1 MPVVYSRA
9 VISGRSAI
17 RFSSI
22 ARTAAQTRVLDAAFN
37 LIAQHGVS
45 GTSLQ
50 MIADAIGVTKA
61 AVYRQFKSKDDIV
74 VALTERELGGLE
86 AALEAAEAEKS
97 ATRARELLL
106 GKVID
111 IAVAR
116 RRMMSVLQF
125 DPVIVRFLAEHEPF
139 QQFVSRL
146 YMVLLGD
153 TDPVARVP
161 AAMLSGAISAGVM
174 HPLVADID
182 DDTLRADLLRT
193 TRRILNLP
201 AQ

>member
-1 MPVVYSRA
+1 VV
-9 VISGRSAI
+9 SGRSAI

-22 ARTAAQTRVLDAAFN
+22 TRTAAATRVLDAAFN

-50 MIADAIGVTKA
+50 MIADEMGVTKA

-74 VALTERELGGLE
+74 IALTERELGGLE
-86 AALEAAEAEKS
+86 PALEAAEAETS
-97 ATRARELLL
+97 ATRSRELLL
-106 GKVID
+106 DKVID

-116 RRMMSVLQF
+116 RSMMTVLQF

-139 QQFVSRL
+139 HQFVSRL
-146 YMVLLGD
+146 YAVLLGD
-153 TDPVARVP
+153 PDPAARVP

>member
-1 MPVVYSRA
+1 MPVVYSLA
-9 VISGRSAI
+9 VTSGRSGI

-22 ARTAAQTRVLDAAFN
+22 TRTAAQTRVLDAAFN

-125 DPVIVRFLAEHEPF
+125 DPVIVRFLAEHQPF

-146 YMVLLGD
+146 YTVLLGD

-201 AQ
+201 VL

>member
-1 MPVVYSRA
+1 MPVVYPLP
-9 VISGRSAI
+9 VISRRSAI
-17 RFSSI
+17 RFGSI
-22 ARTAAQTRVLDAAFN
+22 TRTAARTRVLDAAFN
-37 LIAQHGVS
+37 LVAQHGVS

-50 MIADAIGVTKA
+50 MIADTIGVTKA

-74 VALTERELGGLE
+74 IALTERELGGLE
-86 AALEAAEAEKS
+86 PALEAAEAEKC
-97 ATRARELLL
+97 ATRAREVLL

-111 IAVAR
+111 IAVR
-116 RRMMSVLQF
+116 HMMSVLQF
-125 DPVIVRFLAEHEPF
+125 DPVIARFLAEHEPF
-139 QQFVSRL
+139 QQFVGRL
-146 YMVLLGD
+146 YAVLLGD

-174 HPLVADID
+174 HPLVTDID

-201 AQ
+201 VE

>member
-1 MPVVYSRA
+1 MPVVYSLA

-22 ARTAAQTRVLDAAFN
+22 TRTAAQTRVLDAAFN

-74 VALTERELGGLE
+74 IALTERELGGLE

-146 YMVLLGD
+146 YAVLLGD
-153 TDPVARVP
+153 TDPVSRVP

>member
-1 MPVVYSRA
+1 MPVVYPLP

-17 RFSSI
+17 RFGSI
-22 ARTAAQTRVLDAAFN
+22 TRTAAQTRVLDAAFN
-37 LIAQHGVS
+37 LVAQHRVS
-45 GTSLQ
+45 GTSRQ
-50 MIADAIGVTKA
+50 MIADTIGVTKA

-74 VALTERELGGLE
+74 IAITERELGGLE
-86 AALEAAEAEKS
+86 PALEAAEAEKCG
-97 ATRARELLL
+97 TRAREVLL

-111 IAVAR
+111 IAVTR
-116 RRMMSVLQF
+116 RHMMSGLQF

-139 QQFVSRL
+139 QQFVGRL
-146 YMVLLGD
+146 YAVLLGD
-153 TDPVARVP
+153 TDPMGRVP

-201 AQ
+201 VE

>member
-1 MPVVYSRA
+1 MPVVYSLA

-22 ARTAAQTRVLDAAFN
+22 TRSAAQTRVLDAAFN

-74 VALTERELGGLE
+74 IALTERELGGLE

-106 GKVID
+106 GEVID

-146 YMVLLGD
+146 YAVLLGD
-153 TDPVARVP
+153 TEPVARVP

>member
-1 MPVVYSRA
+1 VVSA
-9 VISGRSAI
+9 RSAI
-17 RFSSI
+17 RFSTI
-22 ARTAAQTRVLDAAFN
+22 TRTAAQTRVLDAAFN

-50 MIADAIGVTKA
+50 MIADEIGVTKA

-74 VALTERELGGLE
+74 IALTERELGGLE
-86 AALEAAEAEKS
+86 PALEAAEAEKS
-97 ATRARELLL
+97 AIRARELLL

-116 RRMMSVLQF
+116 RGMMSVLQF
-125 DPVIVRFLAEHEPF
+125 DPVIVRFLAEHQPF

-146 YMVLLGD
+146 YAVLLGD
-153 TDPVARVP
+153 TGPVGRVP

-174 HPLVADID
+174 HPLVAGID
-182 DDTLRADLLRT
+182 DETLRADLLRT

-201 AQ
+201 AR

>member
-1 MPVVYSRA
+1 MPVVYSLA
-9 VISGRSAI
+9 VTSGRSAI

-22 ARTAAQTRVLDAAFN
+22 TRTAAQTRVLDAAFN

-125 DPVIVRFLAEHEPF
+125 DPVIVRFLAEHQPF

-146 YMVLLGD
+146 YTVLLGD

-201 AQ
+201 VL

>member
-1 MPVVYSRA
+1 MPVVYSLA

-22 ARTAAQTRVLDAAFN
+22 TRTAAQTRVLDAAFN

-74 VALTERELGGLE
+74 IALTERELGGLE

-146 YMVLLGD
+146 YTVLLGD

-201 AQ
+201 AL

>member
-1 MPVVYSRA
+1 MPVVYSLA

-22 ARTAAQTRVLDAAFN
+22 TRTAAQTRVLDAAFN

-74 VALTERELGGLE
+74 IALTERELGGLE

-97 ATRARELLL
+97 VTRARELLL

-146 YMVLLGD
+146 YTVLLGD

-201 AQ
+201 AL

>member
-1 MPVVYSRA
+1 MPVVYSLA

-22 ARTAAQTRVLDAAFN
+22 TRTAAQTRVLDAAFN

-74 VALTERELGGLE
+74 IALTERELGGLE

-139 QQFVSRL
+139 QQFVGRL
-146 YMVLLGD
+146 YTVLLGD

-201 AQ
+201 AL